1 MNVLGKKEVNLSI
14 GRIYKI
20 VIISF
25 TMILIMGIMGNSI
38 IRKDVINTIYLSFSE
53 NSKVTEVKIDDQ
65 LKSLDYILINRLSK
79 DEKIDIICNTDSKIK
94 RIYNINKMMKDFQD
108 LQLSMDKSYNFFL
121 YDDLNTKFFSYTNTS
136 VSYNNRIEIE
146 KEIAEYIDKLPRDN
160 TNYRRWK
167 AVKAGND
174 YVILRIL
181 YVNKIYLGCWIPA
194 EKIIENFTSSALLSN
209 SGFLVTE
216 GKVIS
221 NVEEYKEIRNT
232 EDLTIQEK
240 ELSKYTENNCF
251 YLASFHNSDFQLLL
265 SGTDFAIYKNYV
277 SLLWTVILAV
287 VLILLLGISLL
298 ILIQKFLIKP
308 IFEFTN
314 HLEKLSDDTSTVRY
328 FKLKE
333 LQQVSTLFNRLVK
346 QVKELRL
353 SMYENELEKR
363 QIEVGYLQ
371 EQIKPHFYINCLSI
385 IFNMA
390 QLKKYEDVQ
399 RISLQVSNYLRY
411 TVKDGMA
418 LVTVEQ
424 EYEHVQGY
432 LNIQNIRYESEFK
445 YEIRIDPE
453 LKMRRIPPMAIQTL
467 VENSIK
473 HCIMMEKEILIRV
486 SVYQQVRDNITY
498 LVIEEADNG
507 QGFPEEVL
515 QRLNQG
521 ESLSSKEG
529 QNIGIS
535 NLIKRL
541 MYFYEGES
549 EILFQNIAGA
559 KIKIFIPYERT

>member
-53 NSKVTEVKIDDQ
+53 NSKVTEVKIDEQ

>member
-53 NSKVTEVKIDDQ
+53 NSKVTEVKIDEQ

-411 TVKDGMA
+411 TFKDGMA